1 MEQRALAA
9 AEQLVRDSEEYV
21 ADQAGFVET
30 LELQGAR
37 AASEAKAW
45 LAIFRAML
53 EIARDHQGS

>member
-1 MEQRALAA
+1 MERAVAA
-9 AEQLVRDSEEYV
+9 AKQLVHESEKRV
-21 ADQAGFVET
+21 ADQAGFVEAF
-30 LELQGAR
+30 ELQGAR